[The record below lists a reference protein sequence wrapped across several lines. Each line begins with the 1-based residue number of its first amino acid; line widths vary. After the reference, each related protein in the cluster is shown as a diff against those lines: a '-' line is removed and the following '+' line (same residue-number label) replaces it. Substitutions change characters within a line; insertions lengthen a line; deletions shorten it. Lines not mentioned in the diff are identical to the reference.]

1 MDTEEI
7 KGILDEKNLGERK
20 EELTA
25 YNPNMNESFC
35 RIIEELINKS
45 IEKQK
50 DEEENEM
57 SILQSFFGS
66 ISRIQCY
73 YQQEKD
79 RIDEQIKIASQ
90 TLSSQ
95 TVQANSMFS
104 DVLPSMEYPF
114 SNSISN

>member
-7 KGILDEKNLGERK
+7 KEVLDDKNLGERK
-20 EELTA
+20 EELKA
-25 YNPNMNESFC
+25 YYAHLIELFC
-35 RIIEELINKS
+35 RIIEKMINKS

-57 SILQSFFGS
+57 SILQSFFES
-66 ISRIQCY
+66 ISQIQHY

-79 RIDEQIKIASQ
+79 RIDEQIGIASQ

-95 TVQANSMFS
+95 TVQANTMFS

-114 SNSISN
+114 SNSILN